1 MGAWNFQLYGDSQ
14 NRGFSFSGSC
24 HRKTCLLRRKTRFF
38 LTPLKHLSLYL
49 WWNILLVT
57 QKLMRL
63 YDFVIFFKKTTQ
75 AAVISKKIRTTRG
88 YFLNW
93 GQRPN
98 CLDLSYPSIHSI
110 FTLLLIKQ
118 TFGKNESSRVES
130 GSRVQF
136 WPRITPDY
144 KKLWRKLKMRH
155 S

>member
-1 MGAWNFQLYGDSQ
+1 MWIRKIGDS
-14 NRGFSFSGSC
+14 
-24 HRKTCLLRRKTRFF
+24 RKTRFL

-63 YDFVIFFKKTTQ
+63 YDFVIFFKKTIQ
-75 AAVISKKIRTTRG
+75 AAVISKKIRTTRS
-88 YFLNW
+88 YFINW
-93 GQRPN
+93 RQRPN
-98 CLDLSYPSIHSI
+98 CLDLGYSYIHSI

-118 TFGKNESSRVES
+118 TFGKNESSKAES
-130 GSRVQF
+130 ENRVQF